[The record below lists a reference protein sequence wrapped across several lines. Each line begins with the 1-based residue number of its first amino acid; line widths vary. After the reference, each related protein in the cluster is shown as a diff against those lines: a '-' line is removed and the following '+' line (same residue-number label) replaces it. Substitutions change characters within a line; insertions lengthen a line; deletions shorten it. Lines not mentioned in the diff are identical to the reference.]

1 MDRAAGI
8 VYPLDTRP
16 EPGHSLE
23 VAPGIYWVRMPLPF
37 ALNHINLWLVDE
49 GEDGWAVVDTGI
61 NTRMTT
67 DMWEQVFEATLQGRP
82 VTRVVVTHFHPDHMG
97 LAGWMVRR
105 WPGARF
111 HASLGEWLMAR
122 SVWYEVASGNHD
134 ARLAYYQK
142 AGLTPDEIEGIHGRT
157 SGYRKGVSEL
167 PQSFTRMSRDAPLR
181 MAGDDWQ
188 VLIGRGHAVEHVSL
202 YSPARRVLI
211 SGDQVL
217 PRISPNIAVWP
228 AEPDGDPLA
237 MFLADM
243 PQFLELPE
251 DTLVLP
257 SHDAPFH
264 GLHFRVNALAAHH
277 RDRLDA
283 ILTACGER
291 PMTVRDTFPLLFGNR
306 TLDAQQLVFATGE
319 ALAHINNLV
328 HQGVIRREIGTDG
341 IWRFV
346 RR

>member
-1 MDRAAGI
+1 MDRAAGV
-8 VYPLDTRP
+8 VYPLTTRP
-16 EPGHSLE
+16 EPGQSLE
-23 VAPGIYWVRMPLPF
+23 VAPGVFWVRMPLPF
-37 ALNHINLWLVDE
+37 ALNHINLWLVDGPE
-49 GEDGWAVVDTGI
+49 GWTVVDTGI

-67 DMWEQVFEATLQGRP
+67 DLWEQVFEATLGGRP
-82 VTRVVVTHFHPDHMG
+82 VVDVVVTHYHPDHMG

-105 WPGARF
+105 WEGARF

-122 SVWYEVASGNHD
+122 AVWFEVASGAHD
-134 ARLAYYQK
+134 ARLSYYRK
-142 AGLTPDEIEGIHGRT
+142 AGLTTDEIEGIHGRT

-167 PQSFTRMSRDAPLR
+167 PQSFLRMSREAKV
-181 MAGDDWQ
+181 AFGGDEWQ

-202 YSPARRVLI
+202 YSEKRKVLI

-217 PRISPNIAVWP
+217 PRISPNVAVWP
-228 AEPDGDPLA
+228 TEPDGDPLA

-257 SHDAPFH
+257 AHDAPFY
-264 GLHFRVNALAAHH
+264 GLHHRVEALAAHH
-277 RDRLDA
+277 HDRLDA
-283 ILTACGER
+283 ILTACRTG
-291 PMTVRDTFPLLFGNR
+291 PCTVRDTFPLLFGNR
-306 TLDAQQLVFATGE
+306 KLDAQQLVFATGE

-328 HQGVIRREIGTDG
+328 HRNAIRRETGEDG

-346 RR
+346 AV